1 MPYKPEDTRH
11 LLTDLAIHSV
21 HRELRPV
28 FVVTERETVKPNGR
42 DVVWDFALR
51 DGKENLAQAVI
62 MRLLTPRGELSAL
75 GHADYGARV
84 HELIGRENTPTTRNQ
99 LKLFIL
105 EALKLEPRIEKVLQ
119 LKVQTSPGTK
129 STVDV
134 WLQVKAVAF
143 ATPVEIGPFAIEL
156 AV

>member
-1 MPYKPEDTRH
+1 
-11 LLTDLAIHSV
+11 
-21 HRELRPV
+21 
-28 FVVTERETVKPNGR
+28 
-42 DVVWDFALR
+42 
-51 DGKENLAQAVI
+51 
-62 MRLLTPRGELSAL
+62 
-75 GHADYGARV
+75 
-84 HELIGRENTPTTRNQ
+84 
-99 LKLFIL
+99 
-105 EALKLEPRIEKVLQ
+105 VLQ

>member
-1 MPYKPEDTRH
+1 MPVKPENTRH
-11 LLTDLAIHSV
+11 LLTDLAIHSI

-28 FVVTERETVKPNGR
+28 FRLTESQTVLTNGR
-42 DVVWDFALR
+42 DLLWDFTVR

-62 MRLLTPRGELSAL
+62 LRLLTPRGELSAL

-84 HELIGRENTPTTRNQ
+84 HELIGRENTDTTRNQ
-99 LKLFIL
+99 LKLFII
-105 EALKLEPRIEKVLQ
+105 EALKQEPRIDKVLE
-119 LKVQTSPGTK
+119 LKVQTSPGTR

-156 AV
+156 AA

>member
-42 DVVWDFALR
+42 DVVWDFELR

-62 MRLLTPRGELSAL
+62 MRLLTPRGELGAL

>member
-1 MPYKPEDTRH
+1 MPYKPEDTR
-11 LLTDLAIHSV
+11 LLLQDLAIHSV

-28 FVVTERETVKPNGR
+28 FRVTESELVKANGR
-42 DVVWDFALR
+42 DLVWDFAVR
-51 DGKENLAQAVI
+51 GGKENLAQAVI
-62 MRLLTPRGELSAL
+62 LRLLTPRGELAAL

-84 HELIGRENTPTTRNQ
+84 HELIGGGNTPTTRNQ

-105 EALKLEPRIEKVLQ
+105 DALKQEARIEKVLE
-119 LKVQTSPGTK
+119 LKVQTSPGTR

-134 WLQVKAVAF
+134 WLLVKAVAF